1 MKNGHSMSIKL
12 VPLEILKAYKGE
24 VLKHIDRNGRL
35 DVDSVSDLSVKL
47 FSDVQVKGIKYNGNE
62 SDMLLFQYGTYNWG
76 DKKGNHANFDITRQ
90 FKNARSSEFYQ
101 LSFSLIFDPIVLDK
115 ADVYNTWSADYAS
128 INDWIDKIK
137 DSTGY
142 IKMKQA
148 DFRTYEIDLQKT

>member
-1 MKNGHSMSIKL
+1 MSIKL

-35 DVDSVSDLSVKL
+35 DVDSVIDLSVKL

-76 DKKGNHANFDITRQ
+76 DKKGNHASFDITRQ